1 MTTPSI
7 GIANHRFAFGYYRQ
21 TFWNWLIG
29 AAFFL
34 GGLGAGL
41 FVLSMLTDHT
51 AGMLIGYLIVIVGKN
66 TAHMLFL
73 GRPERFWRAAM
84 RPDRSWIARGI
95 WAMGF
100 FAVSG
105 AVLLLPRVFGPAWQ
119 LSDILQLAARWI
131 AILSALIIMFYDG
144 FVMNASPGVAFW
156 RTRLLPLL
164 LLMYAT
170 LGGATL
176 SLTIRELRGETA
188 PAFLPSLEHGLVA
201 VNFVLLAAYLARM
214 NRSVPAA
221 RETLRQWLGGP
232 VHPRVF
238 WIGSAC
244 RLGGDAGPLGRP
256 KSGAGH
262 LARGSHRGLRI
273 DRRFRSGHGSA
284 QVGPVSGP
292 DCARLYKSGIAAVS
306 ISSNELSASVRP
318 CPLGL
323 TEPRLWRRVLLNF
336 GIVKESD
343 CG

>member
-29 AAFFL
+29 TAFFL

-41 FVLSMLTDHT
+41 FVLSLLTGHT

-73 GRPERFWRAAM
+73 GRTERFWRAAM

-105 AVLLLPRVFGPAWQ
+105 LILLLPRVLGPAWQ
-119 LSDILQLAARWI
+119 MSDSVNTAATAI
-131 AILSALIIMFYDG
+131 AVLSAFIIMFYYG
-144 FVMNASPGVAFW
+144 FVMNASHGVAFW

-170 LGGATL
+170 LGGTTL
-176 SLTIRELRGETA
+176 SLTIRELRGEAT
-188 PAFLPSLEHGLVA
+188 PAFLPNLEHALLV

-214 NRSVPAA
+214 NRSLPAA
-221 RETLRQWLGGP
+221 RATLRQWLSGG
-232 VHPRVF
+232 
-238 WIGSAC
+238 
-244 RLGGDAGPLGRP
+244 
-256 KSGAGH
+256 
-262 LARGSHRGLRI
+262 
-273 DRRFRSGHGSA
+273 
-284 QVGPVSGP
+284 
-292 DCARLYKSGIAAVS
+292 
-306 ISSNELSASVRP
+306 N
-318 CPLGL
+318 
-323 TEPRLWRRVLLNF
+323 LWRRQRHPRHPER
-336 GIVKESD
+336 GTH
-343 CG
+343 